1 MSPKITIP
9 IAQNLYVRGVIT
21 YPRVDS
27 HNVAEEKVEEIKQY
41 IEDKYGEKFVN
52 KDDID
57 DVEVKN
63 SQDAH
68 EAIRPVNID
77 VETLDDSFT
86 DQERMNVRNDF
97 TKEQLQVL

>member
-1 MSPKITIP
+1 MANESKITMS

-41 IEDKYGEKFVN
+41 IENINMVRNLLTKM
-52 KDDID
+52 ILMTL
-57 DVEVKN
+57 EVKN

-77 VETLDDSFT
+77 ETLDDLLIKNK
-86 DQERMNVRNDF
+86 EC
-97 TKEQLQVL
+97 TK